1 MNHYVVR
8 RHQAPELGRI
18 LLGLLFT
25 FALSANAFPQ
35 GRQTRAIARTVRDTT
50 GAALPGA
57 SLEIINQATNVGE
70 RTVITNTDGSFSAT
84 FLPVGTYRVV
94 ATLAG
99 FSKTEARDILRLRSE
114 TTTDSMS

>member
-1 MNHYVVR
+1 MNHHVVL

-25 FALSANAFPQ
+25 FALSANVFPQ
-35 GRQTRAIARTVRDTT
+35 GGQRGAIAGTVRDTT

-84 FLPVGTYRVV
+84 LLPVGTYRVKRAV
-94 ATLAG
+94 RV
-99 FSKTEARDILRLRSE
+99 RDDGAFADIRRLV
-114 TTTDSMS
+114 D

>member
-1 MNHYVVR
+1 MNHHVVL

-25 FALSANAFPQ
+25 FALSANVFPQ
-35 GRQTRAIARTVRDTT
+35 GGQRGAIAGTVRDTT

-84 FLPVGTYRVV
+84 FLPVGPIASLQHSPDSPRPK
-94 ATLAG
+94 LA
-99 FSKTEARDILRLRSE
+99 ISE
-114 TTTDSMS
+114 FWSRKPRR